1 MLLILIEIF
10 LSGVLS
16 GIFALGFWRTI
27 GSPNLNAINQ
37 NAIFW
42 EVGNWIREKAILHED
57 REVMRS
63 IECQKV
69 GSKYRRKTN
78 WFMALGACLMCFS
91 TWIGII
97 LVPFAF
103 YLFGE
108 IHNYFLLPLLSI
120 AGGLISSV
128 IAIKLDIK
136 T

>member
-1 MLLILIEIF
+1 MLLILIKLL
-10 LSGVLS
+10 LSGALS

-27 GSPNLNAINQ
+27 GSPNLNGINQ
-37 NAIFW
+37 NAIGW
-42 EVGNWIREKAILHED
+42 EVGNWVREKAIRHED
-57 REVMRS
+57 REAVRPF
-63 IECQKV
+63 ECQKD
-69 GSKYRRKTN
+69 GTKYRRKTN
-78 WFMALGACLMCFS
+78 WYMALGACLMCFS

-97 LVPFAF
+97 LVPCAF

-108 IHNYFLLPLLSI
+108 IHNYLLLPFLSI